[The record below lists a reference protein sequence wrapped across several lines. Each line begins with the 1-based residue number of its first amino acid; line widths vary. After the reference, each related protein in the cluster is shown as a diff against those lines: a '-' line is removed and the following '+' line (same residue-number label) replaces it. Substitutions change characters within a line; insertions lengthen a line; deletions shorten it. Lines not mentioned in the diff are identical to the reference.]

1 MSPFDT
7 LADSILAAFPELE
20 RADLAFSV
28 PPKLDLGDVALRT
41 FEAARK
47 LKMPPPAFAQRLA
60 DDVEFG
66 EEVEAVNVAGPYAN
80 FKLNRTTFG
89 KRIVDAVAE
98 QGAQYGSSGVGKGQ
112 KALLEHTSINPNAS
126 PHVGRARNAMI
137 GDSLARLFRFE
148 GYDLEVQYYVNDIGR
163 QIAFLVLA
171 CDNPES
177 MSFDDMLQTYA
188 DANSRAESDPEFAEA
203 GYRLLK
209 DIEEGKPEALER
221 FRVVTDLC
229 LNGQVSV
236 LGRLGIVYDRFVRE
250 SDFVKDA
257 RLEGVLDA
265 LKAKGALFTDE
276 EDRVMV
282 DLQKLGRE
290 YEEGRYVA
298 LLRSNGSSL
307 YFYRDLAYTMY
318 KLEQNASLNVIVLG
332 EDHLLYMQQLQLILE
347 AAGKSCPEP
356 IYYSYILLKDG
367 KMSTRQGQVILLSDF
382 LDEARTRAAEKVDAQ
397 CTDLNAEERQSIA
410 EHVAVAAIRFA
421 ILRVGANKN
430 VIFDWEQSLSFS
442 GDTGP
447 YVQYSCARIASI
459 LRKAEST
466 GDVPDDLVLEAD
478 AEWALL
484 AKIEGFGEV
493 VQTAM
498 QQRSCAP
505 VAQYAL
511 DLARQFTGFYHDCP
525 VVTAPT
531 DALRT
536 SRLAICAATRRTL
549 DNALHLLGIQ
559 PLDRM

>member
-1 MSPFDT
+1 MSPFDS
-7 LADSILAAFPELE
+7 LVDSILAAYPVLD
-20 RADLAFSV
+20 RSDLAFSV

-47 LKMPPPAFAQRLA
+47 LKMPPPAFAQKLA
-60 DDVEFG
+60 ADVEFG
-66 EEVEAVNVAGPYAN
+66 AEVEAVNVAGPYAN
-80 FKLNRTTFG
+80 FKLDRAVFG
-89 KRIVDAVAE
+89 KRIIDAVHE
-98 QGAQYGSSGVGKGQ
+98 NGSQYGSSGVGKGE

-171 CDNPES
+171 CDDPAS
-177 MSFDDMLQTYA
+177 MSFEDMLQTYA
-188 DANSRAESDPEFAEA
+188 DANARAESDPKFAEA
-203 GYRLLK
+203 GYQLLK
-209 DIEEGKPEALER
+209 DIEEGQPEAQER
-221 FRVVTDLC
+221 FRTVTDLC
-229 LNGQVSV
+229 LNGQVAV
-236 LGRLGIVYDRFVRE
+236 LGRLGIKYDRFVRE
-250 SDFVKDA
+250 SEFVKDE
-257 RLEGVLDA
+257 RLEGVLDS
-265 LKAKGALFTDE
+265 LRAKDAVFTDE
-276 EDRVMV
+276 EERVMV

-290 YEEGRYVA
+290 YDEGRYVA

-307 YFYRDLAYTMY
+307 YFYRDLAYTMF
-318 KLEQNASLNVIVLG
+318 KIEQQASLNVIVLG

-347 AAGKSCPEP
+347 AAGKGCPEP

-382 LDEARTRAAEKVDAQ
+382 LDEARTRAAEKVNVQ
-397 CTDLNAEERQSIA
+397 CADLDEEERQSIA

-430 VIFDWEQSLSFS
+430 VIFDWEQSLSFN

-447 YVQYSCARIASI
+447 YLQYSCARIASI
-459 LRKAEST
+459 LRKAESA
-466 GDVPDDLVLEAD
+466 GEVPDTFTIEAD
-478 AEWALL
+478 AEWSLL
-484 AKIEGFGEV
+484 AKINGFDEV

-511 DLARQFTGFYHDCP
+511 DLARLFNGFYHDCP
-525 VVTAPT
+525 VMAAPSE
-531 DALRT
+531 ALKA
-536 SRLAICAATRRTL
+536 SRLAICAATRQTL

>member
-1 MSPFDT
+1 LDRS
-7 LADSILAAFPELE
+7 
-20 RADLAFSV
+20 DLAFSV

-47 LKMPPPAFAQRLA
+47 LKMPPPAFAQKLA
-60 DDVEFG
+60 ADVEFG
-66 EEVEAVNVAGPYAN
+66 AEVEAVNVAGPYAN
-80 FKLNRTTFG
+80 FKLDRAVFG
-89 KRIVDAVAE
+89 KRIIDAVHE
-98 QGAQYGSSGVGKGQ
+98 NGSQYGSSGVGKGE

-171 CDNPES
+171 CDDPAS
-177 MSFDDMLQTYA
+177 MSFEDMLQTYA
-188 DANSRAESDPEFAEA
+188 DANARAESDPKFAEA
-203 GYRLLK
+203 GYQLLK
-209 DIEEGKPEALER
+209 DIEEGQPEAQER
-221 FRVVTDLC
+221 FRTVTDLC
-229 LNGQVSV
+229 LNGQVAV
-236 LGRLGIVYDRFVRE
+236 LGRLGIKYDRFVRE
-250 SDFVKDA
+250 SEFVKDE
-257 RLEGVLDA
+257 RLEGVLDS
-265 LKAKGALFTDE
+265 LRAKDAVFTDE
-276 EDRVMV
+276 EERVMV

-290 YEEGRYVA
+290 YDEGRYVA

-307 YFYRDLAYTMY
+307 YFYRDLAYTMF
-318 KLEQNASLNVIVLG
+318 KIEQQASLNVIVLG

-347 AAGKSCPEP
+347 AAGKGCPEP

-382 LDEARTRAAEKVDAQ
+382 LDEARTRAAEKVNVQ
-397 CTDLNAEERQSIA
+397 CADLDEEERQSIA

-430 VIFDWEQSLSFS
+430 VIFDWEQSLSFN

-447 YVQYSCARIASI
+447 YLQYSCARIASI
-459 LRKAEST
+459 LRKAESA
-466 GDVPDDLVLEAD
+466 GEVPDTFTIEAD
-478 AEWALL
+478 AEWSLL
-484 AKIEGFGEV
+484 AKINGFDEV

-511 DLARQFTGFYHDCP
+511 DLARLFNGFYHDCP
-525 VVTAPT
+525 VMAAPSE
-531 DALRT
+531 ALKA
-536 SRLAICAATRRTL
+536 SRLAICAATRQTL

>member
-1 MSPFDT
+1 LSPFDS
-7 LADSILAAFPELE
+7 LVDSIVAAYPDLD
-20 RADLAFSV
+20 RSDLAFSV

-47 LKMPPPAFAQRLA
+47 LKMPPPAFAQQLA
-60 DDVEFG
+60 ADVAFG
-66 EEVEAVNVAGPYAN
+66 AEVEAVNVAGPYAN
-80 FKLNRTTFG
+80 FKLDRAIFG
-89 KRIVDAVAE
+89 KRIIDTVHE
-98 QGAQYGSSGVGKGQ
+98 HGTQYGSSGVGKGQ

-171 CDNPES
+171 CDDPAS
-177 MSFDDMLQTYA
+177 MSFEDMLQTYA
-188 DANSRAESDPEFAEA
+188 DANTRAESDAEFAEA
-203 GYRLLK
+203 GYQLLK
-209 DIEEGKPEALER
+209 DIEEGQPEAQAR
-221 FRVVTDLC
+221 FRTVTDLC
-229 LNGQVSV
+229 LNGQVAV
-236 LGRLGIVYDRFVRE
+236 LGRLGIKYDRFVRE
-250 SDFVKDA
+250 SEFVKDA
-257 RLEGVLDA
+257 RLEGVLDS
-265 LKAKGALFTDE
+265 LRAKDALFTDE
-276 EDRVMV
+276 EKRVMV

-290 YEEGRYVA
+290 YDEGRYVA

-307 YFYRDLAYTMY
+307 YFYRDLAYTMF
-318 KLEQNASLNVIVLG
+318 KLEQHASLNVIVLG

-347 AAGKSCPEP
+347 AAGKGCPEP

-382 LDEARTRAAEKVDAQ
+382 LDEARTRAAEKVDVQ
-397 CTDLNAEERQSIA
+397 CADLDEEERQSIA

-430 VIFDWEQSLSFS
+430 VIFDWEQSLSFN

-459 LRKAEST
+459 LRKAESF
-466 GDVPDDLVLEAD
+466 GEVPDTFTLEAD
-478 AEWALL
+478 AEWVLL
-484 AKIEGFGEV
+484 AKINGFDEV

-511 DLARQFTGFYHDCP
+511 DLARLFNGFYHDCP
-525 VVTAPT
+525 VMAAPSE
-531 DALRT
+531 ALKV
-536 SRLAICAATRRTL
+536 SRLAICAATRQTL